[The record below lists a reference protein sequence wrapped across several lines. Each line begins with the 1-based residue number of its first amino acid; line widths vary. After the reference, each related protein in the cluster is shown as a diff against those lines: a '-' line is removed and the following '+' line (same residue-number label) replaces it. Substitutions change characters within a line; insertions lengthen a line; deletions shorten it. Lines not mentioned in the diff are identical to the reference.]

1 MAGIGFELKKL
12 FVGRGAIRK
21 LRAYAYA
28 SIVCSG
34 TMLLAMVLLLGIEEL
49 AKLSGAAEHERETL
63 VSMVIYA
70 MLFSMLLTS
79 LLQTLLSRYV
89 ADMLYREMPER
100 VMPSLL
106 GASLLLMV
114 PGGLAFALLLWNAP
128 GIPAV
133 DRVLDGILFL
143 ELIPIWL
150 QMAYITAAKDYRRIL
165 EVFAA
170 GVISALALGAALIFS
185 GLNAQTTLLI
195 ALAVGY
201 GVMLTGFTGV
211 LLRYFPSGF
220 GSPFA
225 FIEWFDHTP
234 NLMAIGLFGMAGA
247 FAHLILMWFSPLG
260 ESVSGPFRQAA
271 THDAAAF
278 FAFLVTLPANISFVV
293 SVEVNF
299 YQKYRQYFNA
309 IIGGGTLSEISSAR
323 ESMNTV
329 LKQEVFKLAQ
339 VQVFFMVAYIIVMR
353 YFLKAI
359 GFTTD
364 MIAMFQIMSIGYS
377 AFAIGNSMMLLL
389 LYFNDQFG
397 ALISTLVFFAVNTAV
412 TAWAMNGPPLY
423 YDIGLVAGGIL
434 MYLTALPRLFRY
446 VKRIDYHVFCGQPV
460 LAPKGTGKWTRAA
473 SWLDARA
480 AGQAKNTKAGRE
492 VPS

>member
-34 TMLLAMVLLLGIEEL
+34 TMLLAIGLLIGIQQL
-49 AKLSGAAEHERETL
+49 AKLSGAPEHERETL
-63 VSMVIYA
+63 VSMIIYA

-79 LLQTLLSRYV
+79 ILQTLLSRYV
-89 ADMLYREMPER
+89 ADMLYREMPHR

-106 GASLLLMV
+106 GASLLVMV
-114 PGGLAFALLLWNAP
+114 PGGLAYALLLISAP
-128 GIPAV
+128 EIPAI
-133 DRVLDGILFL
+133 DRVLDWVLFM

-165 EVFAA
+165 QVFAA
-170 GVISALALGAALIFS
+170 GVVVALVLGAALIFS

-195 ALAVGY
+195 ALAAGY
-201 GVMLTGFTGV
+201 GIMLTGFTGV
-211 LLRYFPSGF
+211 LLRYFPSGS

-234 NLMAIGLFGMAGA
+234 KLLAIGFFGMAGA
-247 FAHLILMWFSPLG
+247 FAHLLLMWFSPLG
-260 ESVSGPFRQAA
+260 ESVSGPFRQAS

-278 FAFLVTLPANISFVV
+278 YAFLVTLPANINFVV

-299 YQKYRQYFNA
+299 YLKYRQYFSA
-309 IIGGGTLSEISSAR
+309 IIGGGTLSEISGAR
-323 ESMNTV
+323 ESMTTV

-353 YFLKAI
+353 YFLKTI

-364 MIAMFQIMSIGYS
+364 MIAMFQVMSIGYS
-377 AFAIGNSMMLLL
+377 AFAIGNSIALLL
-389 LYFNDQFG
+389 LYFNDQAG
-397 ALISTLVFFAVNTAV
+397 ALMSTAVFFAVNAAV
-412 TAWAMNGPPLY
+412 TAWTMNGPPLL
-423 YDIGLVAGGIL
+423 YDIGLVAAGIL
-434 MYLTALPRLFRY
+434 MYLTALPRLLRY

-460 LAPKGTGKWTRAA
+460 LAPQETGGWTRAA

-480 AGQAKNTKAGRE
+480 TGRMKKVKAGRE
-492 VPS
+492 VQT